1 MVLRVS
7 ANTTFS
13 GEVIND
19 NRHLLNIA
27 NTDATSASSIA
38 MGIRMQNHT
47 LKIYDSSGSVT
58 KTWYFAVTPGIQ
70 AIV

>member
-1 MVLRVS
+1 MVLRV
-7 ANTTFS
+7 ANTTVQV
-13 GEVIND
+13 EVIND
-19 NRHLLNIA
+19 DRHLLNIA

-38 MGIRMQNHT
+38 MGIRMQDHT

-58 KTWYFAVTPGIQ
+58 KTWYFAVTPGVK

>member
-7 ANTTFS
+7 ANSTFS
-13 GEVIND
+13 GEVISD
-19 NRHLLNIA
+19 SRHLLNIA

-38 MGIRMQNHT
+38 MGFRMQDHV

-58 KTWYFAVTPGIQ
+58 KTWYFAVTPGIK